1 MTYLNQHL
9 SAGFMQQA
17 QEPGPGCIK
26 PTLKCPFKKVAYKSV
41 MGTLTGV
48 AWSALSTLV
57 SFCFTWLLTGSLKG
71 TRNLDIILYS

>member
-1 MTYLNQHL
+1 MK
-9 SAGFMQQA
+9 S
-17 QEPGPGCIK
+17 
-26 PTLKCPFKKVAYKSV
+26 TLKCPFKKVAYKSV

-57 SFCFTWLLTGSLKG
+57 SFSFTWLLTGTLKG